1 MSESLAARVRA
12 WINDD
17 PCSESRAEL
26 EALLSAE
33 DWTELSERFAGPL
46 AFGTAGLRGVIGAG
60 ETRMN
65 RAVVIRTSYGLGKA
79 LLARDPGFAERG
91 VAIGYDGRR
100 GSTDYSADTAG
111 VLLALGFRVYLTNG
125 TCPTPLL
132 AYAVTNLSAAAG
144 VMVTASHNPPEY
156 NGYKVYAPN
165 GAQIVPPWDHEIA
178 AQIAEAPGA
187 SAIQRAD
194 LEEAL
199 TSGRLTY
206 LGDEMDG
213 KYLAAIGEL
222 NRIEAAD
229 PQGTQRRELKVV
241 YTPMHGVGRDLIVKA
256 FDQAGFKGLSVVP
269 EQAEPDGEF
278 PTVRFPNPEEPG
290 AMDLATA
297 QAEREGANLIVAND
311 PDADRLAC
319 IVRTK
324 EGTFQPLTGNQIGVL
339 LGTYLLERETLLG
352 LEAPAGVDKRMVA
365 ASIVSSPQLGAAAE
379 AMGVYYEETLTG
391 FKWIANQALVAEA
404 ERGVDFVFGYEEA
417 LGYTVGTVVRDKDG
431 ISAAVILCELVSFLA
446 ERGEDLLDRLE
457 VIARRTGAFVS
468 GQRATVFPGQEGAQT
483 MAAIME
489 SIRTSPPS
497 EVAGQAVTAFTDIQ
511 AGERRPAGGAPEP
524 IRLPKSNVLVFDF
537 AGGDRIIA
545 RPSGTEPKL
554 KLYFDVREPVAEGET
569 VAAAEA
575 RATERMGR
583 LQEAFSALAAPKA

>member
-1 MSESLAARVRA
+1 MSEKLAARVRA
-12 WINDD
+12 WIEMD
-17 PCSESRAEL
+17 PCPESRAEL
-26 EALLSAE
+26 EALLGAE
-33 DWTELSERFAGPL
+33 NWSELSERFAGPL

-100 GSTDYSADTAG
+100 GSLEFSADAAG
-111 VLLALGFRVYLTNG
+111 VLLALGIRVYLSEK

-132 AYAVTNLSAAAG
+132 AFAVTKLEAAAG

-165 GAQIVPPWDHEIA
+165 GAQIVPPWDGEIA
-178 AQIAEAPGA
+178 AQIEAAPGA
-187 SAIQRAD
+187 KDIARAD
-194 LEEAL
+194 LQESVA
-199 TSGRLTY
+199 SGRLSY
-206 LGDEMDG
+206 LGDAMDDD
-213 KYLAAIGEL
+213 YLAAIGAL

-229 PQGTQRRELKVV
+229 PEGKQREGLKVV

-256 FDQAGFKGLSVVP
+256 FAQAGFKGLSVVP

-290 AMDLATA
+290 AMDLSLA

-319 IVRTK
+319 IVRA
-324 EGTFQPLTGNQIGVL
+324 EDGSFRPLTGNQIGVL
-339 LGTYLLERETLLG
+339 LGTYLLERESLLG
-352 LEAPAGVDKRMVA
+352 LEAPADADKRMVA
-365 ASIVSSPQLGAAAE
+365 ASIVSSPQLGAAAA

-391 FKWIANQALVAEA
+391 FKWIANQALAAEA
-404 ERGVDFVFGYEEA
+404 ERGASFVFGYEEA

-431 ISAAVILCELVSFLA
+431 VSAAVILCELVAFLA
-446 ERGEDLLDRLE
+446 NRGETLLDRLDAL
-457 VIARRTGAFVS
+457 ARRTGAYVS
-468 GQRATVFPGQEGAQT
+468 GQRSTVFPGQEGAQT

-489 SIRTSPPS
+489 QLRQDPPS
-497 EVAGQAVTAFTDIQ
+497 EVAGQGVTAFTDIQ
-511 AGERRPAGGAPEP
+511 AGERRPAGGEPEP

-545 RPSGTEPKL
+545 RPSGTEPKI
-554 KLYFDVREPVAEGET
+554 KFYFDVVEPVAEGEA

-575 RATERMGR
+575 RASERMGR
-583 LQEAFSALAAPKA
+583 LQEAFSALAAPQA